1 MTAQDRASWSLNNP
15 DFTGWN
21 FTENVMYRANLY
33 WDVNSLSWVKATG
46 GAIPGANVN
55 ITNFPAVQP
64 VSATSWPLPTGAST
78 EATLATRVADA
89 TITARL
95 NTLGQKTMA
104 ASAPVVLASDH
115 STINTHTLGFDDHY
129 GTSQYLAPNG
139 EVVALPLYKLLGDVF
154 TGAAIDPNFWTT
166 TLGTGGSVAITA
178 GQLVVSTG
186 TTANNAVEVTS
197 NQIARFSGLA
207 PNKLRIV
214 QQMPDTGV
222 VNNIRH
228 WGVGTFAGGV
238 LTNGAFFQM
247 NGTNFELTT
256 VRSSVTSTISN
267 GTFNGQYGTTFTPGT
282 TAHFYEIVYQP
293 RQVIWLA
300 DGKIIHT
307 LSAINNPW
315 ADNIHLPIHFGSVNS
330 GGSTTNV
337 SFYVRNATI
346 VRFGISEIEPDSAFI
361 QGLNAG
367 QNLKNT
373 PGNLHG
379 VTISGVTNN
388 AVVTLYDNTTA
399 TGTILWTT
407 GAMSNNTVPLDYQM
421 NKIAFNVGLSIA
433 ITGAACNA
441 LVKYE

>member
-21 FTENVMYRANLY
+21 FTENVMYRAILY
-33 WDVNSLSWVKATG
+33 WDANSLSWVKATG

-55 ITNFPAVQP
+55 VTNLPAVQP

-78 EATLATRVADA
+78 EATLGTRVADA

-115 STINTHTLGFDDHY
+115 STINTHPIGFDDHY
-129 GTSQYLAPNG
+129 GVSQYLAPNG
-139 EVVALPLYKLLGDVF
+139 EVAAVPLYKLIGDVF

-166 TLGTGGSVAITA
+166 SLGTGGSANITG

-186 TTANNAVEVTS
+186 TTANNAVEITS
-197 NQIARFSGLA
+197 NGIGRFSGLA

-222 VNNIRH
+222 VNNVRH
-228 WGVGTFAGGV
+228 WGIGTFAGGV

-247 NGTNFELTT
+247 NGINFELTT

-267 GTFNGQYGTTFTPGT
+267 GTFNGQYGATFTPGT
-282 TAHFYEIVYQP
+282 VSHFYEIIFQP

-300 DGKIIHT
+300 DNKIIHT

-315 ADNIHLPIHFGSVNS
+315 TDNLHLPIHFGSVNS

-337 SFYVRNATI
+337 SFYVRNASI
-346 VRFGISEIEPDSAFI
+346 IRFGIPEIQPDYAFV
-361 QGLNAG
+361 QGTTAG
-367 QNLKNT
+367 LNLKNT
-373 PGNLHG
+373 PGDLHG
-379 VTISGVTNN
+379 LTLSGIVNN
-388 AVVTLYDNTTA
+388 SVVTLYDNTTA
-399 TGTILWTT
+399 TGTVLWTSGPMT
-407 GAMSNNTVPLDYQM
+407 NNTYPLDLPM
-421 NKIAFNVGLSIA
+421 GGISFNVGLSIA

-441 LVKYE
+441 LVKYD